1 MLTPFPA
8 AGLLEPAPLLD
19 AAGIAALIPHQ
30 GRMCLLDGLEAWGP
44 GFITCTASGQA
55 DPDHPLRSPQGLD
68 AVCAIEYAAQA
79 MALHGALS
87 ASPGSAPKGGF
98 LAAARQVKLHV
109 PRLDA
114 VPGRL
119 TVQADRRAGDSHQ
132 ALYQFSL
139 LDETGA
145 LLVDGRATVV
155 LDTPL
160 STPASAAAPIDG
172 LPPLPLPTP
181 DTTA

>member
-1 MLTPFPA
+1 MLTPLA
-8 AGLLEPAPLLD
+8 ALGLPEPAPLLD

-44 GFITCTASGQA
+44 SSITCTASNQA
-55 DPDHPLRSPQGLD
+55 DPDHPLRGAQGLD

-87 ASPGSAPKGGF
+87 AEPGSAPKGGF
-98 LAAARQVKLHV
+98 LAAARQVRLHV
-109 PRLDA
+109 PRLSD

-119 TVQADRRAGDSHQ
+119 TIQADRRAGDSHQ

-139 LDETGA
+139 HDAAGT

-160 STPASAAAPIDG
+160 NTPAAVGAPAGSAP
-172 LPPLPLPTP
+172 LHPQPPQGAMP
-181 DTTA
+181 